1 MDYVRVAYRVELAVN
16 ISDQGSSIV
25 TFADARQ
32 TEKEPFDRS
41 ARLAPEWLDYCRSRE
56 RMERAAAKRAGS
68 VESRRVHQELAQ
80 AYART
85 LRTAAER
92 GHE

>member
-1 MDYVRVAYRVELAVN
+1 VN
-16 ISDQGSSIV
+16 ISHEGGSIV
-25 TFADARQ
+25 TFVDARRSR
-32 TEKEPFDRS
+32 KEPFDPS
-41 ARLAPEWLDYCRSRE
+41 AGLAPEWLDYCRLRE

-68 VESRRVHQELAQ
+68 PQSRRIHQELAQ

-85 LRTAAER
+85 LTEAAER